1 VKIATWNVNSVRAR
15 KDRLLRWLEKHRP
28 DVLCLQEI
36 KATEG
41 EFPLAETTALGY
53 HAAIHG
59 QKGWN
64 GVAILSLVEPKGI
77 ERGFGDHG
85 DGGDDSHARLICAD
99 VGGIQIASAYVPN
112 GQSVGSDKWAFKLAW
127 LRRLRAWLDRRP
139 PSRPLAVCGDFN
151 VAPDER
157 DVKHPAV
164 WERSVLFHPE
174 ARQHLREVMA
184 WGLEDVF
191 RRHHQEGG
199 FYSWWDYRMLAFPKN
214 DGLRID
220 LILATPPLAGRS
232 VAASIDREERKGA
245 QPSDHAPVIGEFS
258 AGEFEGWS
266 GMRGP
271 GSSSAGGDAPSGSG
285 EGHAQ
290 ST

>member
-1 VKIATWNVNSVRAR
+1 MRIATWNVNSVRAR

-36 KATEG
+36 KATES

-53 HAAIHG
+53 YAAIHG

-64 GVAILSLVEPKGI
+64 GVAILSLVEPRAV
-77 ERGFGDHG
+77 ERGLGDDG
-85 DGGDDSHARLICAD
+85 DGDAAHARLICAD
-99 VGGIQIASAYVPN
+99 IGGIQIASAYVPN
-112 GQSVGSDKWAFKLAW
+112 GQGVGSDKWVFKLSW
-127 LRRLRAWLDRRP
+127 LRRLRGWLDRRP
-139 PSRPLAVCGDFN
+139 PSQALAVCGDFN

-157 DVKHPAV
+157 DVKHPAL
-164 WERSVLFHPE
+164 WEKSVLFHPE
-174 ARQHLREVMA
+174 ARQGLAEVMA

-220 LILATPPLAGRS
+220 LILATPTLSERS
-232 VAASIDREERKGA
+232 IAASIDREERKGV
-245 QPSDHAPVIGEFS
+245 QPSDHAPVIAEFDL
-258 AGEFEGWS
+258 G
-266 GMRGP
+266 
-271 GSSSAGGDAPSGSG
+271 GS
-285 EGHAQ
+285 HAQ